1 MLEKNTLRKSL
12 VVGSFLAL
20 LFLLIFSSSEVKAQ
34 SPGLCGQA
42 CGAGIGGCVAGLK
55 CAILPRH
62 ITKGICI
69 NPAGSQCGPANTCCA
84 LLSVTPVIN
93 KLPTGTINI
102 SQGPDDTISRAPTSQ
117 FPSISPLPPVS
128 GGDCASVQGPGV
140 PDGKVDLL
148 DVDQL
153 RVEISQQKQ
162 TLFCDFD
169 KNNTVDIFDFNT
181 LRQAFVGQSKI

>member
-42 CGAGIGGCVAGLK
+42 
-55 CAILPRH
+55 
-62 ITKGICI
+62 
-69 NPAGSQCGPANTCCA
+69 NPCCA

-169 KNNTVDIFDFNT
+169 KNNAVDIFDFNT

>member
-12 VVGSFLAL
+12 VVGSFVAL

-42 CGAGIGGCVAGLK
+42 CGKDFGGCAVGLK
-55 CAILPRH
+55 CAILPGK

-69 NPAGSQCGPANTCCA
+69 NPAGPQCGPTNTCCA
-84 LLSVTPVIN
+84 LLSVTPVIS
-93 KLPTGTINI
+93 K
-102 SQGPDDTISRAPTSQ
+102 GPDDTISRAPTSQ
-117 FPSISPLPPVS
+117 LPSISPLPPVS
-128 GGDCASVQGPGV
+128 GGDCATVQGPVV

-169 KNNTVDIFDFNT
+169 KNNAVDIFDFNT